1 MDLHLHNIDCEY
13 LEEGDREEAPLRD
26 ALRRLER
33 LSGPEDVPDVY
44 SGALLR
50 VPQPHLL
57 PPAAR
62 NGAFIIIQQDRRIL
76 ILTSKLDQ
84 IFGQVKHSL
93 DRIYHR
99 GLLQI

>member
-1 MDLHLHNIDCEY
+1 MDHHNIDWEY
-13 LEEGDREEAPLRD
+13 LKEGDGEEASLRD

-62 NGAFIIIQQDRRIL
+62 NRALRIHHDRRIL
-76 ILTSKLDQ
+76 NLTGKLDQ
-84 IFGQVKHSL
+84 IFGQVKYSP
-93 DRIYHR
+93 DRIHHR